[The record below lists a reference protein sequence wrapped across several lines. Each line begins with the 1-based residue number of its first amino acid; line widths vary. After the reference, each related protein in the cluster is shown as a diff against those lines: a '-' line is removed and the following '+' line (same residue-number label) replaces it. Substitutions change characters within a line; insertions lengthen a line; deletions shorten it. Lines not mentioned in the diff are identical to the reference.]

1 VNTKKG
7 KYFLYGLV
15 VMCCLMYE
23 VPIRSKKMK
32 DDPAIVNL
40 YKQTRISKK
49 TEKTTKKGRA
59 RAIYKIK

>member
-1 VNTKKG
+1 MNTKKG

-32 DDPAIVNL
+32 DNPAIVNL
-40 YKQTRISKK
+40 YKQT
-49 TEKTTKKGRA
+49 GRTNTQKNMDELFV
-59 RAIYKIK
+59 RFLLK

>member
-32 DDPAIVNL
+32 DNPAIVNL
-40 YKQTRISKK
+40 YKQT
-49 TEKTTKKGRA
+49 GRTNTQKNMDELFV
-59 RAIYKIK
+59 RFLLK

>member
-23 VPIRSKKMK
+23 IPIRGRQSKETQT
-32 DDPAIVNL
+32 IVNI
-40 YKQTRISKK
+40 YKQT
-49 TEKTTKKGRA
+49 A
-59 RAIYKIK
+59 RTSTQKNMDDLFMRFLLK